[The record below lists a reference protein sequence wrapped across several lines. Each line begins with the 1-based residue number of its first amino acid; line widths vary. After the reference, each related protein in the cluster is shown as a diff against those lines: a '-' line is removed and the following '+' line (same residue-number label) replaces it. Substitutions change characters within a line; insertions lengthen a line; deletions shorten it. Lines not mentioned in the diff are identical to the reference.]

1 MAAEG
6 GKCPVVHGAAAP
18 NPSGQPSPEDSR
30 WWPDQ
35 LYLKPLR
42 QHNPGGQTD
51 PALAGRRSYAEE
63 FLTLDLEEVKA
74 DLTALMTDSQE
85 WWPADYG
92 HYGPFFVRMAW
103 HSAGTYRTADGRGGA
118 GSGMLRF
125 APLNSWPD
133 NGNLDKARRLLWP
146 IKQKYGR
153 KLSWADLMILAGN
166 VALESMGFKTF
177 GFGGG
182 REDKFEPE
190 EVYWGKEQEWLA
202 RERGGTGL
210 DAQEELEKPLGAT
223 HMGLIYVNPEG
234 PAGNADPY
242 GSARDIRETFGR
254 MAMNDVETVA
264 LCAGGHTFG
273 KGHGAAPDD
282 HVGAEPEAASIE
294 EQGFGWKA
302 SYKSGK
308 GADTITSGLE
318 GAWTANPTKWDHGY
332 FENLMAYE
340 WEETKTPAGATLF
353 VPAGGT
359 LAAAVPD
366 AHVPGKRSPPVMFT
380 SDLALKVDPI
390 YNPISRRFRDR
401 PDEFADQ
408 FARAW
413 FKLTHRDMGPV
424 DRYLGSLVPDE
435 VLIWQDPCPP
445 PTGLALRDLE
455 VAELKAGVL
464 ALPDVTPAQLVSAA
478 WASASTYRCTD
489 HRGGAN
495 GARVRL
501 APQKDWAANDPAT
514 LQVRACVRAFEGGR
528 EGGRENK
535 RPFLRSR

>member
-210 DAQEELEKPLGAT
+210 DAQEELESVFLAVDTDQSGYA
-223 HMGLIYVNPEG
+223 
-234 PAGNADPY
+234 
-242 GSARDIRETFGR
+242 
-254 MAMNDVETVA
+254 
-264 LCAGGHTFG
+264 
-273 KGHGAAPDD
+273 
-282 HVGAEPEAASIE
+282 
-294 EQGFGWKA
+294 QG
-302 SYKSGK
+302 
-308 GADTITSGLE
+308 
-318 GAWTANPTKWDHGY
+318 
-332 FENLMAYE
+332 
-340 WEETKTPAGATLF
+340 
-353 VPAGGT
+353 
-359 LAAAVPD
+359 
-366 AHVPGKRSPPVMFT
+366 
-380 SDLALKVDPI
+380 
-390 YNPISRRFRDR
+390 
-401 PDEFADQ
+401 
-408 FARAW
+408 
-413 FKLTHRDMGPV
+413 
-424 DRYLGSLVPDE
+424 
-435 VLIWQDPCPP
+435 
-445 PTGLALRDLE
+445 
-455 VAELKAGVL
+455 
-464 ALPDVTPAQLVSAA
+464 
-478 WASASTYRCTD
+478 
-489 HRGGAN
+489 
-495 GARVRL
+495 VR
-501 APQKDWAANDPAT
+501 
-514 LQVRACVRAFEGGR
+514 
-528 EGGRENK
+528 
-535 RPFLRSR
+535 